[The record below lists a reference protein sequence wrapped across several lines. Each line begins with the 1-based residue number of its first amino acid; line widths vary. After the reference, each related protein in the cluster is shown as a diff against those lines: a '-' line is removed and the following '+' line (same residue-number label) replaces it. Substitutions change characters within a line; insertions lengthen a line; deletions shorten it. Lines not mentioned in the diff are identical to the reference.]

1 MVILLVLTAILITS
15 VRARKQLRA
24 MALQKA
30 DETAALAI

>member
-15 VRARKQLRA
+15 VRVRKQLQA

-30 DETAALAI
+30 DEMAALAI

>member
-15 VRARKQLRA
+15 VRARKQFQA

-30 DETAALAI
+30 DEMAALAI

>member
-15 VRARKQLRA
+15 VRARKQLQT

-30 DETAALAI
+30 DEMAALAI

>member
-1 MVILLVLTAILITS
+1 MVILLVLTAILITR

-30 DETAALAI
+30 DEMAALAI

>member
-15 VRARKQLRA
+15 VRARKQLHA

-30 DETAALAI
+30 DEMAALAL